1 MSQVEYE
8 KPSFQEL
15 VDEIAIII
23 EGKDSGAVLT
33 ALTVLVGN
41 AGYFHEMEFD
51 QFIDYV
57 ERNAYKV
64 YIDHKKAECQSLLT
78 H

>member
-41 AGYFHEMEFD
+41 AGYFHEMEFE
-51 QFIDYV
+51 QFMDCWRALKTDPFRGGI
-57 ERNAYKV
+57 RIQN
-64 YIDHKKAECQSLLT
+64 
-78 H
+78 

>member
-23 EGKDSGAVLT
+23 EGKDSGLNT
-33 ALTVLVGN
+33 A
-41 AGYFHEMEFD
+41 
-51 QFIDYV
+51 
-57 ERNAYKV
+57 
-64 YIDHKKAECQSLLT
+64 
-78 H
+78 

>member
-41 AGYFHEMEFD
+41 AGYFYEMEFE
-51 QFIDYV
+51 QFMDYV
-57 ERNAYKV
+57 ERNAYLV
-64 YIDHKKAECQSLLT
+64 YRDQREAEFQSLLV

>member
-41 AGYFHEMEFD
+41 AGYFHEMEFE
-51 QFIDYV
+51 QFMDYV
-57 ERNAYKV
+57 ERNAYLV
-64 YIDHKKAECQSLLT
+64 YRDQREAEFQSLLA

>member
-1 MSQVEYE
+1 MSKIEYNE
-8 KPSFQEL
+8 PRYQQLIDQIGEMLQE
-15 VDEIAIII
+15 E
-23 EGKDSGAVLT
+23 ETGAVLT

-41 AGYFHEMEFD
+41 AGYWHNMDFD

-64 YIDHKKAECQSLLT
+64 YIDHKKAEYQSLLT